1 MRLSAYHCA
10 MAICGAL
17 VALGYAPSSV
27 AESLAETL
35 AQPQAKTA
43 AEAEAETQAQ
53 TEKQVEAQSAS
64 PAPEQS
70 RQAAQEQNNGDIG
83 RLTSMEMKYF
93 GAENVSHSFSQRI
106 DRLEAMIFGQA
117 TKNPLQSRINRLEQ
131 ALGTA
136 PISASAAS
144 LVSDSSKPTSTSTP
158 MPEPAPTAMVD
169 HSPSYKPTTKS
180 SSSLSLSSS
189 SPSSSSSSSPTPSFT
204 HSSTAPSSTLKVQTF
219 ESLSQLAVDDYAA
232 KRYHAAAEHL
242 MQALQHNNRDAR
254 TYYRLG
260 DVLTKLQDQDGA
272 KEAYEAAFSV
282 DPFGAIGSMA
292 KQQLLSRAK
301 TTAYQAT
308 APQDT
313 PIVVARTV
321 NWINRQSNDIS
332 ARYNREGRDWQQW
345 RSYMASIEAAKI
357 RQETQMALANLNQN
371 TYANNNWRGNTLGG
385 NTLGGGYGY
394 HTNARHYGYGG
405 GYGANNAANQYDRE
419 EISNLGDI
427 RANYVLTDGRVQ
439 GNRARQEAA
448 EKAANVQES
457 ATNLKDLMLQP
468 TKPGRAHLKALGTNL
483 YVRYYGDETP
493 SYDYPNVP
501 DDPVEELRAQALR
514 LSSR

>member
-1 MRLSAYHCA
+1 
-10 MAICGAL
+10 MAFC
-17 VALGYAPSSV
+17 YAPSSI

-35 AQPQAKTA
+35 AQT
-43 AEAEAETQAQ
+43 EAHTETQSEVQAETQA
-53 TEKQVEAQSAS
+53 AS

-70 RQAAQEQNNGDIG
+70 RPAAVEQDSGDIG
-83 RLTSMEMKYF
+83 RLTAMEMKYF

-117 TKNPLQSRINRLEQ
+117 TKTPLQSRINRLEL

-136 PISASAAS
+136 PSSASAAS
-144 LVSDSSKPTSTSTP
+144 AVSDSSKSDSTSA
-158 MPEPAPTAMVD
+158 PEPAPTAMVD
-169 HSPSYKPTTKS
+169 HSPSYKPTAKS
-180 SSSLSLSSS
+180 SSSSA
-189 SPSSSSSSSPTPSFT
+189 SPSASFTPSVT

-242 MQALQHNNRDAR
+242 MQALQHNNKDAR

-272 KEAYEAAFSV
+272 KEAYEAAFSI

-301 TTAYQAT
+301 TTAYKAT

-321 NWINRQSNDIS
+321 NWLNRQSNDVS
-332 ARYNREGRDWQQW
+332 ARYNREGQDWQQW
-345 RSYMASIEAAKI
+345 RSYMAGIEAAKI
-357 RQETQMALANLNQN
+357 RQETQLALANLNQN
-371 TYANNNWRGNTLGG
+371 NYANNNWRGNALGV
-385 NTLGGGYGY
+385 NTLGGVYGY

-457 ATNLKDLMLQP
+457 AANLKDLMLQP
-468 TKPGRAHLKALGTNL
+468 TKSGGAHLRALGTNL

-493 SYDYPNVP
+493 SYDYPIVP

-514 LSSR
+514 LSNR

>member
-17 VALGYAPSSV
+17 VALCYAPSSL
-27 AESLAETL
+27 AESLAQTL
-35 AQPQAKTA
+35 AQNQTIPQNQT
-43 AEAEAETQAQ
+43 ETPVETQA
-53 TEKQVEAQSAS
+53 EIHVESQSAS

-70 RQAAQEQNNGDIG
+70 RQAAVEQDSGDIG
-83 RLTSMEMKYF
+83 RLTRMEMKYF
-93 GAENVSHSFSQRI
+93 GAENVSHCFSQRI

-136 PISASAAS
+136 P
-144 LVSDSSKPTSTSTP
+144 
-158 MPEPAPTAMVD
+158 TAMVD
-169 HSPSYKPTTKS
+169 HSPSYKPTAKS
-180 SSSLSLSSS
+180 SSSSTSS
-189 SPSSSSSSSPTPSFT
+189 SPSTSPIASFTPSFT

-242 MQALQHNNRDAR
+242 MQALQHNNKDAR

-321 NWINRQSNDIS
+321 NWLNRQSNDIS

-345 RSYMASIEAAKI
+345 RGYMADIEAAKI
-357 RQETQMALANLNQN
+357 RQETQLALANLNQN
-371 TYANNNWRGNTLGG
+371 TYANNNWRGNALGG
-385 NTLGGGYGY
+385 NTLGANTLGGVYGY

-405 GYGANNAANQYDRE
+405 GYGATNAADQYDRE

-427 RANYVLTDGRVQ
+427 RANYVMTDGRVQ

-457 ATNLKDLMLQP
+457 AANLKDLMLQP
-468 TKPGRAHLKALGTNL
+468 TKSGGAHLRALGTNL

-493 SYDYPNVP
+493 SYDYPIVP

-514 LSSR
+514 LSRR

>member
-10 MAICGAL
+10 MALCGAL
-17 VALGYAPSSV
+17 VALCYAPSSI

-35 AQPQAKTA
+35 AQ
-43 AEAEAETQAQ
+43 AETQ
-53 TEKQVEAQSAS
+53 TEAHAAS

-70 RQAAQEQNNGDIG
+70 RPAALEQDSGDIG
-83 RLTSMEMKYF
+83 RLTTMEMRYF

-117 TKNPLQSRINRLEQ
+117 TKTPLQSRINRLEQ

-136 PISASAAS
+136 PSSASAAS
-144 LVSDSSKPTSTSTP
+144 AVSDSAKANSTAA
-158 MPEPAPTAMVD
+158 PEPAPTAMVD
-169 HSPSYKPTTKS
+169 HSSSYKPTTKS
-180 SSSLSLSSS
+180 SSSSQIA
-189 SPSSSSSSSPTPSFT
+189 SPSASPIASLTPSFT
-204 HSSTAPSSTLKVQTF
+204 HSATAPSSTLKAQTF
-219 ESLSQLAVDDYAA
+219 ESLSQLAIDDYAA
-232 KRYHAAAEHL
+232 KRFHAAAEHL
-242 MQALQHNNRDAR
+242 MQALQHNNKDAR

-292 KQQLLSRAK
+292 KQQLLTRARS
-301 TTAYQAT
+301 TAHQAT

-332 ARYNREGRDWQQW
+332 VRYNREGRDWQQW
-345 RSYMASIEAAKI
+345 RSNLAGIEAAKI
-357 RQETQMALANLNQN
+357 REETQLALATLNHN
-371 TYANNNWRGNTLGG
+371 TYANNNWRGNTLGA
-385 NTLGGGYGY
+385 NTLGGDYGY

-405 GYGANNAANQYDRE
+405 GYGTNNAANQYDGE
-419 EISNLGDI
+419 EISNLGEI

-457 ATNLKDLMLQP
+457 AANLKDLMLQP
-468 TKPGRAHLKALGTNL
+468 TKPGGAHLRALGTNL

-493 SYDYPNVP
+493 SYDYPIVP

-514 LSSR
+514 LSNR